1 MRLYRVESQIRLP
14 KILLPILPWNI
25 VVKFSPTIN
34 FKPIYVT
41 DFYIAKGGIIGHNGV
56 LREEEPGGIG
66 RGVRRIPHPA
76 RGSSGPRTRRP
87 NMHFT

>member
-1 MRLYRVESQIRLP
+1 MVFYDKLRLLLGIRFF
-14 KILLPILPWNI
+14 I
-25 VVKFSPTIN
+25 FSHI
-34 FKPIYVT
+34 FIHE
-41 DFYIAKGGIIGHNGV
+41 GGIIGHNGV

-87 NMHFT
+87 NMHFS